1 MPLIKTTHY
10 SQKCFLMVF
19 FTLIVWKNFD
29 LLSLLLKGKEGQKQR
44 ERERMFSVFL
54 CVPLTDLTPE
64 SWGSLFL
71 RLPWAPR
78 VGDMFVELVCAPSGA

>member
-44 ERERMFSVFL
+44 ERERIAMRIMNNFSSF
-54 CVPLTDLTPE
+54 
-64 SWGSLFL
+64 GS
-71 RLPWAPR
+71 
-78 VGDMFVELVCAPSGA
+78 